1 MPNMETSKEITK
13 TAFLNIR
20 INEHQKD
27 LISQAATLRKL
38 SLSEFVIENAYD
50 AATQVLA
57 DKTQFVLSPEK
68 WEEFCDALDAPPKS
82 IPALKELLNKPSAFN
97 ER

>member
-1 MPNMETSKEITK
+1 MSNSETSREAPK

-20 INEHQKD
+20 INEQQKEV
-27 LISQAATLRKL
+27 ISQAATLRKI

-68 WEEFCDALDAPPKS
+68 WEEFCDALDASPKA
-82 IPALKELLNKPSAFN
+82 IPALKELFSKPSVFN